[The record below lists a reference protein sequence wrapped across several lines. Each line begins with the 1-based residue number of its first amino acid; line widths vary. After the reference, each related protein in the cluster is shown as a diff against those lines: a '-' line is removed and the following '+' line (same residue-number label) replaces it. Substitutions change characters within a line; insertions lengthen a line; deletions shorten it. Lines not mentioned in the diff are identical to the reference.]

1 MSQPIDA
8 GAMLGGR
15 YQVTESVLT
24 SADGDQVLSGID
36 QVLNRPVSIL
46 VGSTTNASQL
56 ATSAREIATGERY
69 AAVQVLDLGISEG
82 NTYLVTNLAEPADL
96 LDLVVQVDA
105 TYVEPFYTD
114 TLGTE
119 IFGVTRSK
127 EPASYEDDAE
137 YYEDQRAQ
145 EEQRPSMLDR
155 LPEISLNEKLNS
167 FKGRFARGKQAPP
180 SVPPVPPAASVGS
193 STEQAPAVSASLPSV
208 PAPVVPSP
216 APVQRESP
224 AATQATPTTPPA
236 PTAPPAVRPAPKVTR
251 METADHTDEPV
262 VTSAAA
268 LAAAQ
273 KSRGIT
279 VDESGQRVA
288 SSFPVAAQSYAE
300 PQPDDYD
307 EDEEAGE
314 GGKKTM
320 RLLVGALLCAVLV
333 LAVVFAYNAL
343 GGRTPAPVA
352 SSAPTQSAAES
363 GSAQASE
370 TPSAAPVKPVVADL
384 SRMVP
389 GNQDLNA
396 DTDSTLAKA
405 IDGNPASLYKS
416 YSYTSPQFGGL
427 AANMVFIAELE
438 ELSDVSEIQLE
449 GLNGTGGSFELR
461 VGKTDDLSD
470 AKLVSSGS
478 FTGPT
483 VTVPVSDEEGAAAKG
498 QYVFLNVTELPRRAS
513 GANPSRPYGLQIGE
527 FRVS

>member
-8 GAMLGGR
+8 GAVLGGR

-46 VGSTTNASQL
+46 VGSTANASQL

-96 LDLVVQVDA
+96 LDLVVQADS

-119 IFGVTRSK
+119 IFGVSRSS

-137 YYEDQRAQ
+137 YYEDQRTQ
-145 EEQRPSMLDR
+145 EEQRPAMLDR
-155 LPEISLNEKLNS
+155 LPEISLNEKLNNI
-167 FKGRFARGKQAPP
+167 KGRFTRGKQ
-180 SVPPVPPAASVGS
+180 VPPAAAPVAPPATVGS
-193 STEQAPAVSASLPSV
+193 STEQAPAVPASSAPS
-208 PAPVVPSP
+208 PAAPVVPSP
-216 APVQRESP
+216 EAP
-224 AATQATPTTPPA
+224 AATMAAPVTPPA
-236 PTAPPAVRPAPKVTR
+236 PPVAKPAPKVTR
-251 METADHTDEPV
+251 MEQPDHAEEPV

-279 VDESGQRVA
+279 VDESGQRVP
-288 SSFPVAAQSYAE
+288 SSFPVAAQSYSE
-300 PQPDDYD
+300 PLADEY

-314 GGKKTM
+314 GGKKTT

-333 LAVVFAYNAL
+333 LAVVFAYNTL
-343 GGRTPAPVA
+343 GGGKPSPVA
-352 SSAPTQSAAES
+352 TGTPTQSASES
-363 GSAQASE
+363 GSGSGE
-370 TPSAAPVKPVVADL
+370 TSQSPSAEAVKPKIADITRL
-384 SRMVP
+384 VP
-389 GNQDLNA
+389 GNQDLNS
-396 DTDSTLAKA
+396 DTDNTLAKA

-427 AANMVFIAELE
+427 ASNMVFIVELKKQ
-438 ELSDVSEIQLE
+438 SDISEIQLE
-449 GLNGTGGSFELR
+449 GLNGSGGSFEIR
-461 VGKTDDLSD
+461 VGKTNNLSD
-470 AKLVSSGS
+470 AKMVSSGS

-483 VTVPVSDEEGAAAKG
+483 VTVPVSGEDGASAQG
-498 QYVFLNVTELPRRAS
+498 QFVFLNVTELPRRAS
-513 GANPSRPYGLQIGE
+513 GANASRPYGLQIGE